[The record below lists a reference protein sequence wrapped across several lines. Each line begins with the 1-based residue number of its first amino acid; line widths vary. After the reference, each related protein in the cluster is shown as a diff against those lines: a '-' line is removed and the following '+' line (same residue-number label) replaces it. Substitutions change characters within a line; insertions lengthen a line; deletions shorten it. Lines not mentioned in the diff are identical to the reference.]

1 MAYASEAEYNRD
13 KQKWRSHRMRARSPA
28 GYQAFLMRQQAYL
41 QSRKTANRNKQAA
54 PTPTPTPAPT
64 PAPTPTPT
72 YTPTPARTPTPPPQ
86 PTFDTSAYDAA
97 INNLNMQISSL
108 TSGFQNTINQMNQSM
123 AQERADSQKAMQE
136 MQGQFAQQ
144 LAAGGSR
151 ERVEGIRTP
160 DRGTGGSDTS
170 QLQRKGV
177 RGTFGRSGDRLMKI
191 QSLNV

>member
-1 MAYASEAEYNRD
+1 MAYGSQAEYD
-13 KQKWRSHRMRARSPA
+13 KDRMKWRNSRMQARSPA
-28 GYQAFLMRQQAYL
+28 GYQAFKMREAAWKQSQKTKKNSQAPA
-41 QSRKTANRNKQAA
+41 Q
-54 PTPTPTPAPT
+54 TPTPAPT
-64 PAPTPTPT
+64 PAPTPT
-72 YTPTPARTPTPPPQ
+72 YTPPPAPTFTPPPQ

-108 TSGFQNTINQMNQSM
+108 TSGFQDTISQMNQSM
-123 AQERADSQKAMQE
+123 SQERADSQKAMQE

-151 ERVEGIRTP
+151 ERVEGVRTP